1 MLLCFDIILSVSK
14 LLTARKNL
22 KKEGIIMN
30 EQKFEN
36 WTHFVVG
43 NYTYKETSEAIDMV
57 NFNCDG
63 AGEERIPMK
72 IEQFPL
78 GWNTTWGIVCLN
90 ESDKPRLDR
99 HLRYIYGIE

>member
-14 LLTARKNL
+14 LLTARQRKL
-22 KKEGIIMN
+22 KREVIIMN
-30 EQKFEN
+30 FKDCS
-36 WTHFVVG
+36 HFVVG
-43 NYTYKETSEAIDMV
+43 NYTYKETSEAVDMV
-57 NFNCDG
+57 NVNCDV

-72 IEQFPL
+72 IEQHSL
-78 GWNTTWGIVCLN
+78 GWGIVCLN